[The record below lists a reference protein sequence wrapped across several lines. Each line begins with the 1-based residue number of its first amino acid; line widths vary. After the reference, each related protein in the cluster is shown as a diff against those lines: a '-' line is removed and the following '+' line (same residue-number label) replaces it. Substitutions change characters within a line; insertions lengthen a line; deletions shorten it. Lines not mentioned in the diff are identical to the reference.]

1 VLAYGAHHI
10 AHRVGVEAAMEGEL
24 MHTLA
29 DVLQRLL
36 LFGGE
41 LGAAGSVDLNPTRLE
56 NGSGPG
62 PSRRW

>member
-1 VLAYGAHHI
+1 
-10 AHRVGVEAAMEGEL
+10 MEGEL
-24 MHTLA
+24 MHPLA

-62 PSRRW
+62 PSLR